1 MSYDQNSFLQGIAVG
16 KSLRGW
22 SSGYGTATPK
32 CWNDEGV
39 YDYFYIDYL
48 IPLSGL
54 TLAMFH
60 LSTRIM
66 CNIGELEAT
75 DIEAV
80 DSSTYK
86 IYCPI
91 SKATNGWI
99 AVTGYNSSWVK
110 YDSGLSVPEYSS
122 IFWLDGKSTYTPGF
136 LDDEGEIPRIGQE
149 SDETFSHYYSAMH
162 NFNYADAGTMPYVD
176 DPVGSDT
183 VSVKYS

>member
-32 CWNDEGV
+32 CWNDEGN

-48 IPLSGL
+48 LPLSGL

-66 CNIGELEAT
+66 CNTGELEAT

-136 LDDEGEIPRIGQE
+136 LDDEADLPSRPLEF
-149 SDETFSHYYSAMH
+149 DTTFSHYYSTRHQIAC
-162 NFNYADAGTMPYVD
+162 ADEDSVPYREAHT
-176 DPVGSDT
+176 GEDT
-183 VSVKYS
+183 LQVKYS

>member
-32 CWNDEGV
+32 CWNDESN

-48 IPLSGL
+48 LPLSGL

-66 CNIGELEAT
+66 CNTGELEAT

-136 LDDEGEIPRIGQE
+136 LDDEGDLPSRPLE
-149 SDETFSHYYSAMH
+149 SDTTFSHYYSTRH
-162 NFNYADAGTMPYVD
+162 QITCADEDSVPYREAHT
-176 DPVGSDT
+176 GEDT
-183 VSVKYS
+183 LQVKYS

>member
-32 CWNDEGV
+32 CWNDEGN

-48 IPLSGL
+48 LPLSGL

-66 CNIGELEAT
+66 CNTGELEAT

-91 SKATNGWI
+91 SKAANGWI

-122 IFWLDGKSTYTPGF
+122 IFWLDGKTSYTPGF
-136 LDDEGEIPRIGQE
+136 MEDIDDLPASRFDGDENVSYTVYGWVRYDCSDEG
-149 SDETFSHYYSAMH
+149 SLYETPLTG
-162 NFNYADAGTMPYVD
+162 N
-176 DPVGSDT
+176 DT
-183 VSVKYS
+183 IKIETS